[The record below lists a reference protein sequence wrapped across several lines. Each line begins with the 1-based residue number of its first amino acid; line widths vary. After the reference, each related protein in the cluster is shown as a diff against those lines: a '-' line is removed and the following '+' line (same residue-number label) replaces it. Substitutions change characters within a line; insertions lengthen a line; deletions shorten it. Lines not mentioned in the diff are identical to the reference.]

1 VGGLQ
6 FTFTACHL
14 TLHGGDRELNAN
26 RVFGSIN
33 VVGTGEAAGVDGWG
47 TVNLSWIPLRGG
59 GHLES
64 GFIVPVLTKIT
75 EAG

>member
-1 VGGLQ
+1 
-6 FTFTACHL
+6 
-14 TLHGGDRELNAN
+14 LNAN